1 MRVKYNLKRLQD
13 VARAVFIQKNLYKHE
28 QWNRQE
34 LERFQN
40 QQLSS
45 LVTHAVHHSP
55 FYKEFYKHLRI
66 DQGVVLHELPIID
79 KATMMEN
86 FDKFVTD
93 PRLKLTELQAH
104 IRQLARDEYYLG
116 EYRVFSTSG
125 SSGLKGVFVFNR
137 KEWSTVIAG
146 GIRCASLS
154 GVSPRL
160 PKRWKSA
167 LIVASSP
174 MHVTYRFY
182 VSADVGLHKFLRL
195 EATSSIEDLV
205 ASLNDFQPEWL
216 TAYSSIASLLAIEQL
231 EGRLNIHPKVVST
244 NSGVRTKDME
254 DKIREA
260 WGVQPF
266 NTYGMTEAGLVLG
279 SDCSFHRGIH
289 AYEDLFTVEVLDEQ
303 NRAVPDGSPGYKLL
317 ITNLFNFTQ
326 PLIRYEIS
334 DMITMAAE
342 PCPCGRPFRLIDRIE
357 GRGEDIIYLKSP
369 QGRAVPVHPNHFHN
383 PIEALHEIKQY
394 QVVHEEDGIHISLI
408 LREGASEEKVA
419 GKLRENLRGDLESL
433 GAKCPDIHIHF
444 VERIERD
451 PQKMGKLKLIKS
463 NI

>member
-1 MRVKYNLKRLQD
+1 
-13 VARAVFIQKNLYKHE
+13 
-28 QWNRQE
+28 
-34 LERFQN
+34 
-40 QQLSS
+40 
-45 LVTHAVHHSP
+45 
-55 FYKEFYKHLRI
+55 
-66 DQGVVLHELPIID
+66 
-79 KATMMEN
+79 
-86 FDKFVTD
+86 
-93 PRLKLTELQAH
+93 
-104 IRQLARDEYYLG
+104 
-116 EYRVFSTSG
+116 
-125 SSGLKGVFVFNR
+125 
-137 KEWSTVIAG
+137 
-146 GIRCASLS
+146 
-154 GVSPRL
+154 
-160 PKRWKSA
+160 
-167 LIVASSP
+167 
-174 MHVTYRFY
+174 
-182 VSADVGLHKFLRL
+182 
-195 EATSSIEDLV
+195 
-205 ASLNDFQPEWL
+205 
-216 TAYSSIASLLAIEQL
+216 
-231 EGRLNIHPKVVST
+231 
-244 NSGVRTKDME
+244 
-254 DKIREA
+254 
-260 WGVQPF
+260 
-266 NTYGMTEAGLVLG
+266 MTEAGLVLG

-369 QGRAVPVHPNHFHN
+369 QGRDVPVHPNHFHN
-383 PIEALHEIKQY
+383 PMEALHEIKQY

-451 PQKMGKLKLIKS
+451 SQKMGKLKLIRS